1 MNKVVV
7 ASISYNGALKF
18 KQSLYIIELGILI
31 CNSSMMTL
39 VLTLL
44 LKWGRTVC
52 AKCVRLGRSYLGSPT
67 LIKYWNPW
75 FSTTLYGLMSMAIN
89 AATPW
94 VKCLC
99 RSLVCESFCFSLN
112 ISGIVGAVVFL
123 TILAGVFFRRR
134 GRHWTLVK
142 WEKIN
147 RKRGKLVMV
156 GNPFSTCDFLKK
168 NQSFHWQLI

>member
-123 TILAGVFFRRR
+123 TILAGVFLEGGEDTGRWSNGKKSTER
-134 GRHWTLVK
+134 GENWWWWGIRFQHV
-142 WEKIN
+142 I
-147 RKRGKLVMV
+147 
-156 GNPFSTCDFLKK
+156 F
-168 NQSFHWQLI
+168 